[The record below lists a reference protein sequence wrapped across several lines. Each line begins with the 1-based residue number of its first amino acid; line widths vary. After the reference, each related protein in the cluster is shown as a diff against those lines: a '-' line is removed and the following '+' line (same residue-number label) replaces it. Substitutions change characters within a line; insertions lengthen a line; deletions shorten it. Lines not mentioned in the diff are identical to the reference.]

1 MYACARYGLAF
12 LGHRKRVGCGV
23 AETTGLYPTG
33 ERADMNK
40 HHNANRVRW
49 NLGAEAWA
57 AMHDRRG
64 TWRVAH
70 REPRKVFLSQEL
82 DLIGDVDRKHVCV
95 LGSGD
100 NLAVFAFAGMGAR
113 VTSVDIS
120 AEQLSVARGRA
131 GKLGL
136 DIEFVEADVTD
147 LGSLPD
153 ACFDVVYTGGH
164 VAVWVSDLRTYYRE
178 AIRILRTKG
187 LFLITEYHPFRRIW
201 KDQASPLEVGFSYFD
216 NGPHEYTVSRDVL
229 DKAPGDTKQFEF
241 HWTVSEYLRAVIEQG
256 VKLIRFEE
264 IGDEAEGWEVA
275 PLQGLPQKLL
285 IAGRKN

>member
-1 MYACARYGLAF
+1 MAESDNVNEY
-12 LGHRKRVGCGV
+12 HR
-23 AETTGLYPTG
+23 
-33 ERADMNK
+33 
-40 HHNANRVRW
+40 ANRARW

-70 REPRKVFLSQEL
+70 REPRTVFLSQEL
-82 DLIGDVDRKHVCV
+82 DLIGDVEGSDVCV

-120 AEQLSVARGRA
+120 AEQLSVARRRA
-131 GKLGL
+131 GELGL

-147 LGSLPD
+147 LGSLPA

-164 VAVWVSDLRTYYRE
+164 VAVWVNDLRTYYRE
-178 AIRILRTKG
+178 AIRILRRG
-187 LFLITEYHPFRRIW
+187 GVFLVNEYHPFRRIW
-201 KDQASPLEVGFSYFD
+201 KDQASSLEVGFSYFD
-216 NGPHEYTVSRDVL
+216 NGPHEYTVSNDVL
-229 DKAPGDTKQFEF
+229 DKANGDIKQFEF
-241 HWTVSEYLRAVIEQG
+241 HWTVSEYLRAVVEQG
-256 VKLIRFEE
+256 VDLIRFEE
-264 IGDEAEGWEVA
+264 IGDEAEGWEGA

-285 IAGRKN
+285 IAGRKS